1 MTGPPAATWRQARDI
16 VDALAYADLEDKAGL
31 YAELG

>member
-1 MTGPPAATWRQARDI
+1 VLVEALRDI
-16 VDALAYADLEDKAGL
+16 VDALAHADLEDKADL